1 MSKQALLV
9 LERFCGRETYPV
21 ATGTW
26 SIFHDDAI
34 EMPTLCIRIRAGAG
48 IELQE
53 DTRKLNAEPS
63 WEINVV
69 SAQMSDSTLKSG
81 ARFSVPKGYDE
92 ELGGFV
98 TNFYYWAHEAT
109 EQNVIEI
116 LARKGETLHVRLSG
130 QTVDVNY
137 HDGSKPPTRISLE
150 MELEHDPATIRSM
163 S

>member
-1 MSKQALLV
+1 MREQAVLV
-9 LERFCGRETYPV
+9 LDRFCGRETHPIV
-21 ATGTW
+21 SGTW
-26 SIFHDDAI
+26 SVFHDDSI
-34 EMPTLCIRIRAGAG
+34 QMPTLCIQIRAGAG
-48 IELQE
+48 VELHE
-53 DTRKLNAEPS
+53 DTKELNAEPS

-69 SAQMSDSTLKSG
+69 SADMSDSALKSG

-92 ELGGFV
+92 EQGGFV

-137 HDGSKPPTRISLE
+137 HDGSKPPTRICVE